1 MSCACGRREG
11 YDVLILLF
19 TCGGTVPAF
28 LLAKALVVEN
38 VLDAAGCTAAVIGPV
53 VVVLLVTASL
63 QTLLVAGR
71 VEVCERG
78 ILKTF
83 ARDAR
88 TGERGFMMGYL
99 LNWGLG
105 S

>member
-1 MSCACGRREG
+1 
-11 YDVLILLF
+11 
-19 TCGGTVPAF
+19 
-28 LLAKALVVEN
+28 
-38 VLDAAGCTAAVIGPV
+38 
-53 VVVLLVTASL
+53 L